1 MNTLNTLL
9 PVSRMLDAAF
19 RGNVESWD
27 DEDRAYAA
35 TPRADILEG
44 NEAYHIIMDL
54 PGVKNEDL
62 DISLENQ
69 TLSVTAERK
78 MEIPEEFHARR
89 RERAGNATFSRSFTL
104 SNAVNVDKIGATFDR
119 GVLTIVLPKSEKS
132 LPRRIEVK

>member
-1 MNTLNTLL
+1 MNTLTSLL

-19 RGNVESWD
+19 RNQTDDWR

-44 NEAYHIIMDL
+44 NEEYRIIMDL

-62 DISLENQ
+62 DISLEDQ

-104 SNAVNVDKIGATFDR
+104 SNAVNVDKISARFDR
-119 GVLTIVLPKSEKS
+119 GVLELVLPKSEKS
-132 LPRRIEVK
+132 MPRRIEVK

>member
-1 MNTLNTLL
+1 MNTLTSLL

-19 RGNVESWD
+19 RSHV
-27 DEDRAYAA
+27 DEWQEEDHAYAA

-44 NEAYHIIMDL
+44 NEEYRIIMDL
-54 PGVKNEDL
+54 PGVRNEDL

-69 TLSVTAERK
+69 TLTVSAERK
-78 MEIPEEFHARR
+78 MEIPEDFHARR

-104 SNAVNVDKIGATFDR
+104 SNAVNVEKITAEFDR
-119 GVLTIVLPKSEKS
+119 GVLKLVLPKSEKS